1 MEINLSWSSF
11 IVRLFCKNESN
22 VLIFFL
28 NAYGE
33 ASYRC
38 ILFVQYVTVDFTL
51 SLFVYYF
58 GEKKKKKLNYSIQ

>member
-1 MEINLSWSSF
+1 M
-11 IVRLFCKNESN
+11 NESN
-22 VLIFFL
+22 GCKKHL

-58 GEKKKKKLNYSIQ
+58 GEKKEEIKLLYTVI